1 MRFVLRNLAGNYL
14 VYAASIVVGLA
25 LTPIVIRE
33 LGKTAFGVWAFIGSV
48 AVFLRVLDLGLGP
61 TLVRHSAYYRGR
73 GQLGRIG
80 ELASSGLVLYAV
92 IDAIVTGIGLLFAWV
107 VPSLVDAP
115 DSLVHDAR
123 VGALLVVATLAL
135 ELPLGLFG
143 NLMKGQQRYDLVN
156 LGALVSLAVYAALV
170 LAVLTARPSVVTL
183 AAITLAVTLIRVAT
197 PALLVRRELPGLRL
211 SRRLVSRARVR
222 ELLSFSGYAF
232 VSHIAAKIVFSA
244 DAILIGIFLGARAV
258 ALYAVASRLFALGS
272 GLAGTGSDL
281 LLPAYSEAEGRADER
296 RQAGYLLSGLR
307 GSTAVAVLV
316 AAPLLLLPGWVL
328 RAWLGGGFDASR
340 APLILLAATLLFVQ
354 PTAVMSQ
361 YLLGRGRPRPLAV
374 VQIVFGLVN
383 LAVTALVLW
392 VAGTIWSAA
401 LATLVLEGIVAAVA
415 LPLLLRTSGIA
426 YAAVAGAWARV
437 VAAALPAAAVTLV
450 PAFFLWRGSGSLAG
464 LLAVGVAWG
473 AAFALS
479 VWRVAL
485 GEPERRIVR
494 RGASRL
500 RGLAPEPGPR

>member
-25 LTPIVIRE
+25 LTPVVIRE
-33 LGKTAFGVWAFIGSV
+33 LGTTAFGVWAFIGSV

-73 GQLGRIG
+73 GELDRVG
-80 ELASSGLVLYAV
+80 ELASSGLLLYAV
-92 IDAIVTGIGLLFAWV
+92 IDVIVTGIGVVFAWV

-115 DSLVHDAR
+115 DSLVRDAR
-123 VGALLVVATLAL
+123 VATLLVIATLAL

-143 NLMKGQQRYDLVN
+143 SLMKGQQRYDLVN
-156 LGALVSLAVYAALV
+156 LGALLSLAAYAVLV
-170 LAVLTARPSVVTL
+170 LGVLTRRPSVVTL
-183 AAITLAVTLIRVAT
+183 AAITLAVTLIRAAT
-197 PALLVRRELPGLRL
+197 PALLARRELPALRL

-244 DAILIGIFLGARAV
+244 DAILIGLFLGARAV

-307 GSTAVAVLV
+307 GSTAAAVFV
-316 AAPLLLLPGWVL
+316 AAPLLLLPDWVL
-328 RAWLGGGFDASR
+328 KAWLGGGFEASR
-340 APLILLAATLLFVQ
+340 APLMLLAATLLFVQ

-361 YLLGRGRPRPLAV
+361 YLLGRGRPRPLAA
-374 VQIVFGLVN
+374 VQIAFGLVN
-383 LAVTALVLW
+383 LAVTA
-392 VAGTIWSAA
+392 VALAVVGTIWSAA
-401 LATLVLEGIVAAVA
+401 LATLVLEGLAAAIA
-415 LPLLLRTSGIA
+415 LPLLVRRSGIP
-426 YAAVAGAWARV
+426 YGAVTRAWSRV
-437 VAAALPAAAVTLV
+437 IAAAIPAAAVTLV
-450 PAFFLWRGSGSLAG
+450 PAFLLWRTSESLIG
-464 LLAVGVAWG
+464 LLAIGIAWG
-473 AAFALS
+473 VAFALS
-479 VWRVAL
+479 AWQVAL
-485 GEPERRIVR
+485 GEQERRFVR
-494 RGASRL
+494 RGVQRL
-500 RGLAPEPGPR
+500 RGRFA